1 VTLLVSRTIWIPRK
15 TEKIVGYILYGLSI
29 VKIGGIIMVPP
40 EDIRSVTEAELYE
53 VMMPGRLVGRAVIDG
68 AARIVGIVRSIRIA
82 LPGPRVE
89 LIVKGLDVEFPVDVK
104 TVSAV
109 GNVIQLQ
116 TVIKDA
122 EVVELNDIARL
133 RKELWEEIRSYVV
146 GK

>member
-1 VTLLVSRTIWIPRK
+1 
-15 TEKIVGYILYGLSI
+15 
-29 VKIGGIIMVPP
+29 MVPP

-89 LIVKGLDVEFPVDVK
+89 LVVKGLDVEFPVDVK
-104 TVSAV
+104 NVSAV